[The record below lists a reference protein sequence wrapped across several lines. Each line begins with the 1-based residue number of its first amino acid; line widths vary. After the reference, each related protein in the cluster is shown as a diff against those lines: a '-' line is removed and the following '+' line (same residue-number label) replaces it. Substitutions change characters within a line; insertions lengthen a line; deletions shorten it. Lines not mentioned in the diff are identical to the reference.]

1 MEEHIPYSARRSG
14 GPRVVAIGGGTGLST
29 MLRGLK
35 LHTQN
40 LTAIVTVA
48 DDGGGSG
55 VLREHLGMP
64 PPGDIR
70 HCMEALANAEPVMEQ
85 LLSYRFPA
93 GSGRLTGQSFGNLI
107 LAALNGIYPSFDE
120 AVARMSEVL
129 AISGRV
135 LPVTTADV
143 QLEATFENGTSVLGE
158 SKIFQFKKE
167 QDCRI
172 RSVRL
177 LPEHPA
183 ALPAALE
190 AIADAE
196 LILLGP
202 GSLYTSVIP
211 NLLVDGVSEAVCRS
225 RALKMYICNIMTQDG
240 ETEGMT
246 ASDHV
251 AALLRHSGPGLVDL
265 CLCNSAPVRP
275 RLVERYKEEDAAPIV
290 VDREA
295 IEALGVEL
303 VERPVSSET
312 SNYARHSVTRLAQAV
327 MDIYRERAETRIF

>member
-1 MEEHIPYSARRSG
+1 MADPKYQEWAN
-14 GPRVVAIGGGTGLST
+14 GPKIVAIGGGTGLST

-35 LHTQN
+35 LHTRR

-55 VLREHLGMP
+55 VLREDLGMP

-70 HCMEALANAEPVMEQ
+70 HCMEALANAEPVMSQ
-85 LLSYRFPA
+85 LLRYRFPD

-107 LAALNGIYPSFDE
+107 LAALNGIYPSFDQ

-129 AISGRV
+129 AITGRV
-135 LPVTTADV
+135 LPVTNENV
-143 QLEATFENGTSVLGE
+143 QLEATFENGTSVVGE
-158 SKIFQFKKE
+158 SKIFHFKKE

-172 RSVRL
+172 QSVRL
-177 LPEHPA
+177 LPERPA

-196 LILLGP
+196 LILPGP

-211 NLLVDGVSEAVCRS
+211 NLLVEGISEAVCRS
-225 RALKMYICNIMTQDG
+225 KAVKMYICNIMTQDG

-246 ASDHV
+246 ASEHV
-251 AALLRHSGPGLVDL
+251 AALLQHSGPGLVDL

-275 RLVERYKEEDAAPIV
+275 GLVERYREEDAAPIV

-295 IEALGVEL
+295 IEALGVE
-303 VERPVSSET
+303 VVTRPVSSET
-312 SNYARHSVTRLAQAV
+312 SDYARHSVKRLADAV
-327 MDIYRERAETRIF
+327 MDIYRQRASTKIF